1 MLVSDVL
8 KVKGFDVKLVRADES
23 IQTLAQR
30 LTADKVGAMV
40 VVTAAG
46 DIEGIISERDVVRGL
61 AAHGG
66 KLVQMPV
73 RDYMTKVVITCQPT
87 DTVHAISKLMTDK
100 RIRHVPVV
108 TGGRLTGLVSIGD
121 ILNSRI
127 DEVLLETSVLRDYT
141 IALR

>member
-1 MLVSDVL
+1 
-8 KVKGFDVKLVRADES
+8 
-23 IQTLAQR
+23 
-30 LTADKVGAMV
+30 
-40 VVTAAG
+40 
-46 DIEGIISERDVVRGL
+46 
-61 AAHGG
+61 
-66 KLVQMPV
+66 
-73 RDYMTKVVITCQPT
+73 
-87 DTVHAISKLMTDK
+87 MTDK